1 MTVERQMEDVVSA
14 DKGIVTEKL
23 VEFVD
28 LFPTLVEA
36 ADFKPLPLCPEDS
49 TKVLL
54 CREGMSLIPL
64 ITNPNGA
71 FKNASFSQYA
81 RPRKDYDVMGYT
93 IQNHI

>member
-1 MTVERQMEDVVSA
+1 MMVHIPGKT

-49 TKVLL
+49 TKVGLYIGL
-54 CREGMSLIPL
+54 RMNFTHSVYL
-64 ITNPNGA
+64 
-71 FKNASFSQYA
+71 
-81 RPRKDYDVMGYT
+81 
-93 IQNHI
+93 

>member
-1 MTVERQMEDVVSA
+1 
-14 DKGIVTEKL
+14 
-23 VEFVD
+23 
-28 LFPTLVEA
+28 
-36 ADFKPLPLCPEDS
+36 
-49 TKVLL
+49 VLL

-93 IQNHI
+93 IRTNL

>member
-1 MTVERQMEDVVSA
+1 MVHIPGKT

-49 TKVLL
+49 TKDSSV
-54 CREGMSLIPL
+54 
-64 ITNPNGA
+64 
-71 FKNASFSQYA
+71 
-81 RPRKDYDVMGYT
+81 
-93 IQNHI
+93 